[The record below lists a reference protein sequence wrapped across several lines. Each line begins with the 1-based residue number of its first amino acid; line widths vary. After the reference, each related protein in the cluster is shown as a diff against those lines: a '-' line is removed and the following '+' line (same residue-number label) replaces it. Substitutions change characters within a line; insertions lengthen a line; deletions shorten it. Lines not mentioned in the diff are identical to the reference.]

1 MIGENIILLSGEYDK
16 QGRLIGMKT
25 LILAGLVMILL
36 LWSTSMVSAEQKT
49 GTDILTQNSWNGSWA
64 SDEYSLLILQNG
76 SFIAGSYTPDNITA
90 RDPGLLKGTLSE
102 DGSIFSGIWSESGT
116 FSFILADDGKSF
128 SGTGT
133 VNQEGITEEPFT
145 YTINGTRE
153 GAIADAQNT
162 WTGTW
167 KTRSKTY
174 TLTQNGTTL
183 SGSYVP
189 FDLDSDEPGLIDGIV
204 TEDGRILK
212 GTWVE
217 SGNFKFIL
225 SDDGLEFD
233 GTYTTEL
240 TDSAVT
246 DTWNGRKI

>member
-1 MIGENIILLSGEYDK
+1 
-16 QGRLIGMKT
+16 MKT
-25 LILAGLVMILL
+25 LFLAGLVILIL

-49 GTDILTQNSWNGSWA
+49 GIDVLTQNSWNGSWM
-64 SDEYSLLILQNG
+64 SDEYLLLILQNG
-76 SFIAGSYTPDNITA
+76 SSIAGSYTPDNITA
-90 RDPGLLKGTLSE
+90 LDPGLLKGTLSE

-116 FSFILADDGKSF
+116 ISLILADDGKSF
-128 SGTGT
+128 SGAGT
-133 VNQEGITEEPFT
+133 VNQEGITAEPLT
-145 YTINGTRE
+145 YTINGARE
-153 GAIADAQNT
+153 GPIADAQNP

-167 KTRSKTY
+167 KTGSKTY
-174 TLTQNGTTL
+174 TLTQNGTAL

-189 FDLDSDEPGLIDGIV
+189 FDPETDEPGLIDGIIS
-204 TEDGRILK
+204 EDGKILK

-217 SGNFKFIL
+217 SGNFKFII
-225 SDDGLEFD
+225 SDDRLAFN